1 MWKQLF
7 SVTKVNQIYVSER
20 QKEEKLCFFIFVEK
34 CERVTLGAVLLFWTV
49 ASKTNKKRLQGV
61 SSKKNSFSLK
71 KNNIC
76 LMHTRRTNSFVLY
89 SVLLSCD
96 TNTSLPVSTCFRWP
110 R

>member
-20 QKEEKLCFFIFVEK
+20 QKEEKICFFIFVEK

-71 KNNIC
+71 K
-76 LMHTRRTNSFVLY
+76 TT
-89 SVLLSCD
+89 SVSC
-96 TNTSLPVSTCFRWP
+96 TPGGLTALCFTVCC
-110 R
+110 